1 MRDFFDLL
9 KELFMFNKADNL
21 YVGLSSFKKP
31 AVPVQEVVD
40 SSAKNT
46 KEVKISDLMRRAE
59 A

>member
-31 AVPVQEVVD
+31 AVPIKEVIDPV
-40 SSAKNT
+40 KNT